1 MLVSV
6 LWAGKDPEVLWQGG
20 WQISCNISM
29 PLTPVPVSG
38 SGLARLPRRGFW
50 SFLPYSWS
58 QLECGAQSLQGHEI
72 QAGQPKS
79 VSRWLGTTKGPEWAS
94 WRGKEESG
102 MDRRSRK

>member
-1 MLVSV
+1 
-6 LWAGKDPEVLWQGG
+6 
-20 WQISCNISM
+20 M

-72 QAGQPKS
+72 QAGQPKVFQ
-79 VSRWLGTTKGPEWAS
+79 VSLVPPKGQNGPAGGEKRSQGWSAGVESKADREWQDLQLGSGVVVWS
-94 WRGKEESG
+94 NGKV
-102 MDRRSRK
+102 